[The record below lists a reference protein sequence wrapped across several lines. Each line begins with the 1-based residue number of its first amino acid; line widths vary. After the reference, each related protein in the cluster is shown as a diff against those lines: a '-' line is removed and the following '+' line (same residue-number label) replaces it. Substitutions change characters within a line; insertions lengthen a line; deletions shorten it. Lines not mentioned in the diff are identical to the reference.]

1 MEIKMK
7 KTHLLIIGMLIGL
20 MISAC
25 AGGVGSSASI
35 VGEWELVSYG
45 SAASPTLALPDVE
58 TTISF
63 GEDGRFGGNVGCN
76 GFGAEYKVSGDE
88 ITFDAIVSTM
98 MYCEAVAEQE
108 SGVIGTL
115 SENPVT
121 FQLNGN
127 TLTLTSA
134 NGASVVVLA
143 RK

>member
-1 MEIKMK
+1 MK
-7 KTHLLIIGMLIGL
+7 KAHLILIATLIGL
-20 MISAC
+20 LIAAC
-25 AGGVGSSASI
+25 AGGAGSSASI
-35 VGEWELVSYG
+35 VGEWELVSHG
-45 SAASPTLALPDVE
+45 SPASPTPALPDVE

-63 GEDGRFGGNVGCN
+63 GDDGRFGGNVGCN

-88 ITFDAIVSTM
+88 VTFDGIVSTM

-108 SGVIGTL
+108 NAVISAL

-121 FQLNGN
+121 FQLDGD

-134 NGASVVVLA
+134 DGASVVVLA